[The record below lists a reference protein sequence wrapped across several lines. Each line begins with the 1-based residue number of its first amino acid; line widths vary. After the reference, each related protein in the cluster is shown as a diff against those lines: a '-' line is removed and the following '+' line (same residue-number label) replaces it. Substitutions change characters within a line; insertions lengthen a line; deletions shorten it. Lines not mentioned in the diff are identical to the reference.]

1 MSRLAGQIHS
11 GGLHDRGSVAKNAS
25 HPQAEDRDSVV
36 CAASHAPFSGGAWTE
51 SARPDRVNAY

>member
-11 GGLHDRGSVAKNAS
+11 DGRHDRGSVARAAS

-36 CAASHAPFSGGAWTE
+36 CTASHTPFY
-51 SARPDRVNAY
+51 R